1 MQVECWSVILIVL
14 AICVVYLK
22 AHKNQYAFT
31 VLPLCVLP
39 LFHIM
44 SLPLAQWIHPWCP
57 LNYNEIFIGIDVI
70 GLALSTLLLYIS
82 SKNIKNKKARIG
94 FLVCSVLLNVILS
107 VVLIESNIIY

>member
-70 GLALSTLLLYIS
+70 GLALS
-82 SKNIKNKKARIG
+82 KNIKNKKARIG
-94 FLVCSVLLNVILS
+94 FLVCSVLFNVILS